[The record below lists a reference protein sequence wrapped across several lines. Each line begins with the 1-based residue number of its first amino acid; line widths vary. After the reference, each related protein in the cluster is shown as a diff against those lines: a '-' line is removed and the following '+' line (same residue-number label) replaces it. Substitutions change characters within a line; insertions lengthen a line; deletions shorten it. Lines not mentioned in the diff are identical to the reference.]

1 LIDLSVPVVTLIF
14 ELAQT
19 GGAVKPEVRL
29 DWLKNEVDSLVS
41 RYARECA
48 KHKTRALTLKIT
60 SVLLAT
66 TITILLGLKFE
77 NDARKVLLSNIA
89 LVLGGLI
96 TVLSAYDAF
105 FDPRSLWV
113 RETVTFARI
122 KDLQRDLRFWAAG
135 LDNEEADAQAL
146 ERFKRRLDRI
156 LDESLRYWMKIRGA
170 PELEKAAEEAMP
182 QVRQEN
188 AQH

>member
-1 LIDLSVPVVTLIF
+1 M
-14 ELAQT
+14 
-19 GGAVKPEVRL
+19 KPKERL
-29 DWLKNEVDSLVS
+29 DCLIAELDSLVD
-41 RYARECA
+41 RYARECVR
-48 KHKTRALTLKIT
+48 HKNRALALKIT

-66 TITILLGLKFE
+66 AITILLGLKFQDNALRVE
-77 NDARKVLLSNIA
+77 LSNVA

-113 RETVTFARI
+113 RETVTFARL

-135 LDNEEADAQAL
+135 LEEAEADLQVL

-156 LDESLRYWMKIRGA
+156 LDESLKYWMKIRGA
-170 PELEKAAEEAMP
+170 PELERAAEDAMP
-182 QVRQEN
+182 QVRESV
-188 AQH
+188 AGLSGTAPSGE

>member
-1 LIDLSVPVVTLIF
+1 MKLKERLACLSD
-14 ELAQT
+14 EL
-19 GGAVKPEVRL
+19 
-29 DWLKNEVDSLVS
+29 DNLVA
-41 RYARECA
+41 RYAREST
-48 KHKTRALTLKIT
+48 KHKNRALVLKIT

-66 TITILLGLKFE
+66 TITILLGLKFQE
-77 NDARKVLLSNIA
+77 AAPRMELSNIA

-96 TVLSAYDAF
+96 TILSAYDAF

-113 RETVTFARI
+113 RETVTFARL

-135 LDNEEADAQAL
+135 LEDEEEDSKEL
-146 ERFKRRLDRI
+146 ERFKRRLDHV

-188 AQH
+188 ARYGRRISD

>member
-1 LIDLSVPVVTLIF
+1 MRPKERLTCLSAELDTL
-14 ELAQT
+14 
-19 GGAVKPEVRL
+19 VK
-29 DWLKNEVDSLVS
+29 

-48 KHKTRALTLKIT
+48 RHKNRALLLKIT

-66 TITILLGLKFE
+66 AITILLGLKFQ
-77 NDARKVLLSNIA
+77 DAALRMELGNIA

-113 RETVTFARI
+113 RETVTFARL
-122 KDLQRDLRFWAAG
+122 KDLQRDLKFWASG
-135 LDNEEADAQAL
+135 LDEDEGDPQEL
-146 ERFKRRLDRI
+146 LRFKNRLDRV

-170 PELEKAAEEAMP
+170 PELERAADEAMP

-188 AQH
+188 APH